1 MSIVNYYKSEC
12 SAKDISEGFAKAV
25 FISGIILVATMLIDF
40 CATRYMYYLL
50 DSEHGYGKYWDF
62 IDTFQN
68 YFKVVFWVS
77 KVCFVLFY
85 LGMLPILM
93 AKKAYMP
100 IAISCLIL
108 SIYGIYT
115 YFDNET
121 FNLVFSPEKYKISS
135 LAAHCIILAINL
147 LLYLHLYIGSKDKY
161 VNLAGRLLLIACAIE
176 IVNIISYSIMFSI
189 DSSHF
194 TDRFPDVIEMF
205 KFYYSYM
212 SSPIHICALSLMLYQ
227 IKLFLKHKEETFF
240 EN

>member
-1 MSIVNYYKSEC
+1 MSIVNYYKTES
-12 SAKDISEGFAKAV
+12 SANDISESFAKIV
-25 FISGIILVATMLIDF
+25 FVSGVILVTTMLLDF

-50 DSEHGYGKYWDF
+50 NLEHGYGRYWDF
-62 IDTFQN
+62 IDNFQDF
-68 YFKVVFWVS
+68 FKIIFWAS
-77 KVCFVLFY
+77 KVCFILFY

-93 AKKAYMP
+93 AKKAYIP
-100 IAISCLIL
+100 IAVSCLLL
-108 SIYGIYT
+108 SIYGTYT

-121 FNLVFSPEKYKISS
+121 FNLVFDPEKYKLTS
-135 LAAHCIILAINL
+135 LFAHCIVLIINL
-147 LLYLHLYIGSKDKY
+147 ILYLYIYIGSKDKH
-161 VNLAGRLLLIACAIE
+161 VNLASRLLLITCVID

-194 TDRFPDVIEMF
+194 TERFSDFIEMF

-212 SSPIHICALSLMLYQ
+212 SSPIHICALSLILYQ